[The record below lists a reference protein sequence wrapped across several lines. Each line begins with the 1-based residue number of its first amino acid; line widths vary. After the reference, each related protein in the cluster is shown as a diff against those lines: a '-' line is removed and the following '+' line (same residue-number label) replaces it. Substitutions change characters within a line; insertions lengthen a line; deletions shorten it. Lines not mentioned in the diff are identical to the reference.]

1 MGPLITGE
9 HRDRVASY
17 VRNANQEG
25 AKVVVDGTGHPLS
38 QSAGFFLGTSLL
50 DDVKPGMRCYD
61 DEIFGPCFLALVTK
75 RLRMVKRLLISS
87 CDRFG

>member
-1 MGPLITGE
+1 
-9 HRDRVASY
+9 

-50 DDVKPGMRCYD
+50 DEVNGD
-61 DEIFGPCFLALVTK
+61 AL
-75 RLRMVKRLLISS
+75 L
-87 CDRFG
+87 